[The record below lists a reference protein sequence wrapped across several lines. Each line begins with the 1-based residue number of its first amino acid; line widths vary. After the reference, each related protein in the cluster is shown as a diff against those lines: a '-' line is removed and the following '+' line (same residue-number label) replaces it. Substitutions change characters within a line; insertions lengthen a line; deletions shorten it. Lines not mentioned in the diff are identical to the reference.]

1 MYEIA
6 LKLLEKINNYGY
18 KAYIIGGF
26 PRDLYLK
33 RSSNDVDICTDA
45 TPMELHKIFSEIITT
60 NSEYGTVTILF
71 ENIKFEITTFRKEL
85 NYKDN
90 RHPDKIEYVDSL
102 EEDIIRRDFTINTL
116 AIDKDGNQIDIL
128 NAKDDLDNRI
138 IKMVGNPRKK
148 LKEDALR
155 ILRAIRFA
163 TILNFELDPK
173 LKYYIKRYG
182 HYLRKISKDIRKN
195 ELDIIFSNSNK
206 EYGIKLILELKLANH
221 LGLNN
226 LKNIKI
232 TPSMIVTWAELN
244 VLDKYN
250 FNSIER
256 ESILKINEVKNK
268 NILDKHILYEYG
280 LYICTMAA
288 ELKGVDKK
296 VLNEYFSKL
305 PIRSKLDIS
314 LSPLEICKVLKVE
327 AGSFLKPLI
336 SDLEY
341 QIIDGKV
348 ENTKESIT
356 KYIEN
361 TYTKE
366 V

>member
-128 NAKDDLDNRI
+128 NAKDDLDSKI
-138 IKMVGNPRKK
+138 IKMVGNQPQ
-148 LKEDALR
+148 
-155 ILRAIRFA
+155 
-163 TILNFELDPK
+163 
-173 LKYYIKRYG
+173 
-182 HYLRKISKDIRKN
+182 KN
-195 ELDIIFSNSNK
+195 
-206 EYGIKLILELKLANH
+206 
-221 LGLNN
+221 
-226 LKNIKI
+226 
-232 TPSMIVTWAELN
+232 
-244 VLDKYN
+244 
-250 FNSIER
+250 
-256 ESILKINEVKNK
+256 
-268 NILDKHILYEYG
+268 
-280 LYICTMAA
+280 
-288 ELKGVDKK
+288 
-296 VLNEYFSKL
+296 
-305 PIRSKLDIS
+305 
-314 LSPLEICKVLKVE
+314 
-327 AGSFLKPLI
+327 
-336 SDLEY
+336 
-341 QIIDGKV
+341 
-348 ENTKESIT
+348 
-356 KYIEN
+356 
-361 TYTKE
+361 
-366 V
+366 